1 MARQL
6 KGVRVLVT
14 RPRDQSAELTRLL
27 EGRGADVILRP
38 TIEVVLR
45 DDSRTVARLAAIT
58 PATTD
63 AVLITSG
70 NAARALAAHATIAAR
85 AVPVFAVGSA
95 TADALRRHGFGD
107 VRVGLE
113 ASAEGLLDYM
123 RGTLGDHLPGM
134 RFVAPQSSRAHDTLV
149 SGLIASRS
157 DVEVVTAYDTRT
169 VRNGEPLPLGRI
181 DWLTFTSPSAV
192 DGFVEALKVPAGS
205 RIACLGKTT
214 RDGARARGLTVD
226 VTPQMP
232 SLMGLVD
239 AIAEAQGAL

>member
-1 MARQL
+1 MAEHL
-6 KGVRVLVT
+6 KGARVLVT
-14 RPRDQSAELTRLL
+14 RPREQAGELTRLL
-27 EGRGADVILRP
+27 SQRGAEVLLRP

-45 DDSRTVARLAAIT
+45 DDKQTVERLAAIT

-70 NAARALAAHATIAAR
+70 NAAQALAAHTTMAAR
-85 AVPVFAVGSA
+85 AMPVFAVGTA

-123 RGTLGDHLPGM
+123 RGTLGDHLAGM

-149 SGLIASRS
+149 TGLIASRS
-157 DVEVVTAYDTRT
+157 DVEIVIAYDTRS
-169 VRNGEPLPLGRI
+169 VRDGEPLPSGRI

-192 DGFVEALKVPAGS
+192 DGFLDALKVPAGA
-205 RIACLGKTT
+205 RVACLGKTT
-214 RDGARARGLTVD
+214 RDGARARGLKVD
-226 VTPQMP
+226 VTPQTP
-232 SLMGLVD
+232 SLVGLVD
-239 AIAEAQGAL
+239 AIVEAHQS